1 MDDVDELLRP
11 REPGVTSPKVDAW
24 KATTRVLRGRRWWRR
39 GRAAVMMAGCFVA
52 GALVM
57 YRPAPTNLVVPTPD
71 AVAIIPQATEP
82 RIEAEAQPIESPKR
96 LERWA
101 KLTEGDKQRNLFR
114 RAGDGFLKYGD
125 EIAALR
131 CYRRSLDGGTPTELA
146 INVEDTW
153 MLMSLKISQ
162 HKE

>member
-1 MDDVDELLRP
+1 MDDVDDLLRP
-11 REPGVTSPKVDAW
+11 REPGATTPKVDAW

-39 GRAAVMMAGCFVA
+39 GRAGVIMAGCFVG

-57 YRPAPTNLVVPTPD
+57 YRPAPNDRVVPTPD
-71 AVAIIPQATEP
+71 AVAIVPQATEP
-82 RIEAEAQPIESPKR
+82 RIEAEPQPIESPQR

-125 EIAALR
+125 EVAALR
-131 CYRRSLDGGTPTELA
+131 CYRKSLDGGTPTELA